1 MKGVSIPQTVAGF
14 ARTGGLAD
22 QRLGKPPNR
31 TRLSIVLA
39 ALPLLFA
46 LTAFGQQPTRDDA
59 EQHYRRAQQAL
70 ERKDYETAAE
80 AWKAITALMPD
91 LPEAR
96 ANLGMIYH
104 LQRKYEQAIREFRE
118 ALRRNP
124 RLQAAKVFLGIDYY
138 LTSRPESAI
147 DELADAVEM
156 DPRNAEARKWLA
168 LSHLQAG
175 NLGEAITEFKECQ
188 RLDSSDHELIFH
200 LGRTY
205 RKLSTQAFFVVRQ
218 DRFDSA
224 WFYLFRGEQFT
235 QQGDTG
241 KALEELRPAARME
254 PRLPGVH
261 YRIGKLLEA
270 RNQPLKAVESYIRE
284 VRNFPSHL
292 PAATGLVRLLTQM
305 GMEAEANRIRRL
317 AETLH
322 KDRPAALQA
331 LAAAAV
337 DSPTARQDPLPEQDA
352 QRIREALP
360 DLQAGADSSWTDKA
374 HAALLAGGPREAL
387 GLVRRAAADGN
398 ADQTEYQE
406 ARAYLDLGR
415 LEEALQGFLA
425 LHNRHPTDAEFAFYV
440 QKCAERL
447 SAQSLESFA
456 SLEPNSYRTH
466 QLRAEHHAAR
476 EEDDEAVEAYR
487 QALAVNP
494 EAAQLHLEIGTLHMK
509 RRRYEEAIV
518 AFQAELKNDPFSVP
532 ALARTGEA
540 YFLTGKTN
548 EAQKVSLRAIEINPK
563 SAAAHKVL
571 GQVGWEVSGIMTLS
585 SGFPLGDI
593 RVSPSRTGAFGGSA
607 RPDLVG
613 DACLSSGRSRS
624 ERISRWVDEN
634 AFRHPEAFTF
644 GSAPRNLNCR
654 GDGWK
659 NFDISITKHI
669 PIKESVRAEFRAEFF
684 NAFNRTQFRHPSTGF
699 GGGSFGQV
707 TSQENEPR
715 IIQLALKI
723 HF

>member
-1 MKGVSIPQTVAGF
+1 MKRASKPQTAVGF
-14 ARTGGLAD
+14 AGTGGVVAK
-22 QRLGKPPNR
+22 RLNKPPNR
-31 TRLSIVLA
+31 IRLSIGLA

-80 AWKAITALMPD
+80 AWRAITALMPD

-104 LQRKYEQAIREFRE
+104 LQSKYEPAIREFHE

-241 KALEELRPAARME
+241 KALEELRHAARME
-254 PRLPGVH
+254 PRLPGVY

-270 RNQPLKAVESYIRE
+270 RDEPLKAVESYIRE

-292 PAATGLVRLLTQM
+292 LAAAGLVRVMTQV
-305 GMEAEANRIRRL
+305 GMETAATQIRRR
-317 AETLH
+317 AEELH
-322 KDRPAALQA
+322 GDRPAALRA
-331 LAAAAV
+331 LAAAAT
-337 DSPTARQDPLPEQDA
+337 DSPAARQDPVAAKDA

-360 DLQAGADSSWTDKA
+360 DLQAGADASWTDKA
-374 HAALLAGGPREAL
+374 QAALLAGKPAEAL
-387 GLVRRAAADGN
+387 ELVRRAGAEGKT
-398 ADQTEYQE
+398 DQTEYQQ
-406 ARAYLDLGR
+406 ARAHLDLGR

-425 LHNRHPTDAEFAFYV
+425 LHNRHPTDAEFAFYL
-440 QKCAERL
+440 QKCAEKL

-476 EEDDEAVEAYR
+476 EEDDEAIEAYR
-487 QALAVNP
+487 QALALNP

-518 AFQAELKNDPFSVP
+518 ALEAELKNDPYSVP

-571 GQVGWEVSGIMTLS
+571 GQVYFKQRDFAKSVEHLQAALRFGIGDGATVHYL
-585 SGFPLGDI
+585 LG
-593 RVSPSRTGAFGGSA
+593 RAFGMLGNREEA
-607 RPDLVG
+607 AKHLAIVKNLKETRG
-613 DACLSSGRSRS
+613 AIIR
-624 ERISRWVDEN
+624 ER
-634 AFRHPEAFTF
+634 F
-644 GSAPRNLNCR
+644 
-654 GDGWK
+654 
-659 NFDISITKHI
+659 
-669 PIKESVRAEFRAEFF
+669 KE
-684 NAFNRTQFRHPSTGF
+684 
-699 GGGSFGQV
+699 
-707 TSQENEPR
+707 
-715 IIQLALKI
+715 LAK
-723 HF
+723 

>member
-1 MKGVSIPQTVAGF
+1 MKRASKPQTAVGF
-14 ARTGGLAD
+14 AGTGGVVAK
-22 QRLGKPPNR
+22 RLNKPPNR
-31 TRLSIVLA
+31 TRLFIVLA

-46 LTAFGQQPTRDDA
+46 LTAFGQQPTSDDA

-80 AWKAITALMPD
+80 AWRAITALMPD

-96 ANLGMIYH
+96 ANLGMMLH
-104 LQRKYEQAIREFRE
+104 LQRKYEPAIREFRE

-124 RLQAAKVFLGIDYY
+124 HLSAAKVFLGMAYY
-138 LTSRPESAI
+138 LTSRPELAI
-147 DELADAVEM
+147 DELAEAVEM
-156 DPRNAEARKWLA
+156 DPRSAEARKWLA

-175 NLGEAITEFKECQ
+175 NLGEAIAEFKECQ

-205 RKLSTQAFFVVRQ
+205 RKLATQAFFVVRQ

-241 KALEELRPAARME
+241 KALEELRHAARME

-270 RNQPLKAVESYIRE
+270 RDEPLKAVESYIRE
-284 VRNFPSHL
+284 GQNFPSHL

-305 GMEAEANRIRRL
+305 GMEAEANRLRRL

-322 KDRPAALQA
+322 QGRPAALQA

-337 DSPTARQDPLPEQDA
+337 DSPPARQDPLPEQDA

-360 DLQAGADSSWTDKA
+360 DLQAGADAPWTDKA
-374 HAALLAGGPREAL
+374 HAALLAGEPAEAL
-387 GLVRRAAADGN
+387 ELARPAGAKGKT
-398 ADQTEYQE
+398 DQTEYQQ

-425 LHNRHPTDAEFAFYV
+425 LHKRRPTDAEFAFYL

-447 SAQSLESFA
+447 SEQSLESFA
-456 SLEPNSYRTH
+456 SLEPKSYRTH
-466 QLRAEHHAAR
+466 QLQAEHHAAR
-476 EEDDEAVEAYR
+476 EEDDEAIEAYR
-487 QALAVNP
+487 QTLALNP

-518 AFQAELKNDPFSVP
+518 ALEAELKNDPYSVP

-548 EAQKVSLRAIEINPK
+548 EAQKVLLRAIEINAK

-571 GQVGWEVSGIMTLS
+571 GQVYFKQRDFAKSVEQLQAALRFGIGDGATVHYL
-585 SGFPLGDI
+585 LG
-593 RVSPSRTGAFGGSA
+593 RAFGMLGNREKA
-607 RPDLVG
+607 AEHLAIVKNLKETRG
-613 DACLSSGRSRS
+613 AIIR
-624 ERISRWVDEN
+624 ERLE
-634 AFRHPEAFTF
+634 
-644 GSAPRNLNCR
+644 
-654 GDGWK
+654 
-659 NFDISITKHI
+659 
-669 PIKESVRAEFRAEFF
+669 
-684 NAFNRTQFRHPSTGF
+684 
-699 GGGSFGQV
+699 
-707 TSQENEPR
+707 
-715 IIQLALKI
+715 LAK
-723 HF
+723 